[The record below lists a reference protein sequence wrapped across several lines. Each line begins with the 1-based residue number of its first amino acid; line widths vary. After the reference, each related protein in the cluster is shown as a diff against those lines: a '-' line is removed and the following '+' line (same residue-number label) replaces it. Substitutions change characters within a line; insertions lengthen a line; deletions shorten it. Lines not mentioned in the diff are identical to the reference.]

1 MALERAVLYPGTFDP
16 VTNGHLDVIRRAVR
30 LFDRVIVA
38 IGINSAKRAAFTV
51 DERLDHLRR
60 VCGGIDGVE
69 VTSFEGLLTQ
79 AVVDFEAV
87 AVIRGLRAVSD
98 FEYEFQ
104 MAMMNREL
112 SSACE
117 TVFLMPSPGYSF
129 VSSTMIR
136 EIARLGGDVRAFVPP
151 EICEQ
156 VVGRFREV
164 SA

>member
-1 MALERAVLYPGTFDP
+1 MALQRAVLYPGTFDP

-38 IGINSAKRAAFTV
+38 IGVNSAKKATFTV
-51 DERLDHLRR
+51 DERLGHLRR
-60 VCGGIDGVE
+60 VCADIDGVE
-69 VTSFEGLLTQ
+69 VTSFAGLLTR
-79 AVVDFEAV
+79 AVRDLGAV
-87 AVIRGLRAVSD
+87 AVVRGLRAVSD

-104 MAMMNREL
+104 MALMNREL

-136 EIARLGGDVRAFVPP
+136 EIARLGGDVSAFVPP
-151 EICEQ
+151 EICEL